1 MPGCRGSTATV
12 TISHLYPAVCSM
24 AHIKVVNT
32 AQSPFGRSILSR
44 ASGEISSCS
53 SSPLPSHLSNRSW
66 WWTNLIERL
75 HHCQMAAHGEPAI
88 AKSFNAEFVAAQT
101 TGSLK
106 ECWTSR
112 HM

>member
-1 MPGCRGSTATV
+1 MSSRLGTPGRAESRTDCAAPAAAGSGGR
-12 TISHLYPAVCSM
+12 P
-24 AHIKVVNT
+24 VV
-32 AQSPFGRSILSR
+32 ALLVG
-44 ASGEISSCS
+44 SCS

>member
-1 MPGCRGSTATV
+1 
-12 TISHLYPAVCSM
+12 
-24 AHIKVVNT
+24 
-32 AQSPFGRSILSR
+32 
-44 ASGEISSCS
+44 
-53 SSPLPSHLSNRSW
+53 
-66 WWTNLIERL
+66 
-75 HHCQMAAHGEPAI
+75 MAAHGEPAI